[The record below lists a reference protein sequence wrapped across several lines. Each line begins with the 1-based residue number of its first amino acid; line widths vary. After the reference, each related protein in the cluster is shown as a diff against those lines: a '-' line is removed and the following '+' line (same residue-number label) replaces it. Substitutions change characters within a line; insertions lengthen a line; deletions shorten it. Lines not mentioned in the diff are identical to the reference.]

1 MNRVR
6 LANPNLLGLEP
17 YNPQNLPAEVF
28 ISANENPANV
38 PPAVAQEIAR
48 RLKGFPF
55 NRYPDA
61 TANRLR
67 SLIAEANGLDVD
79 NVLVGNG
86 GDELLFNL
94 FLTWGG
100 QGRGMLNLPPTF
112 SAYALDAYLTGTRV
126 VEVPRRSDFTVDE
139 VSVIER
145 LQQADDIDLVI
156 ITSPNNPTGDVAS
169 SSFIERVL
177 DATDA
182 LVLVDEAY
190 WEFSYQTARPLM
202 TTHRNLII
210 LRTFSKA
217 FSLAGARVGYVLADP
232 FVISTFLKVRQPYSV
247 DAVSQTIAEV
257 VFENRS
263 AFEPGIRAIVAQR
276 ARLLDDLAS
285 VPGIQVFPSEANYIL
300 VRLPDAHRVWERL
313 YEEYSVLVRD
323 FSATPGLEDCLRVTV
338 GSKEENDR
346 CIAALSAIQGEGHHE

>member
-6 LANPNLLGLEP
+6 LANPRLDGLEP
-17 YNPQNLPAEVF
+17 YDPKNLPAQVF
-28 ISANENPANV
+28 VSANENPANV
-38 PPAVAQEIAR
+38 PPAVAAEIER
-48 RLKGFPF
+48 RLKGFPL

-67 SLIAEANGLDVD
+67 SLIAEANGLDID

-100 QGRGMLNLPPTF
+100 AGRSVLNLPPTF
-112 SAYALDAYLTGTRV
+112 SVYAFNAYLTGTRV
-126 VEVPRRSDFTVDE
+126 VDVARRSDFTVDE

-145 LQQADDIDLVI
+145 LQSADDIDLVV

-190 WEFSYQTARPLM
+190 WEFSYQTVRPLM
-202 TTHRNLII
+202 TGHRNLLI

-217 FSLAGARVGYVLADP
+217 FSLAGARVGYILADP
-232 FVISTFLKVRQPYSV
+232 YVISTFLKVRQPYSV
-247 DAVSQTIAEV
+247 DAVAQTIAEV

-263 AFEPGIRAIVAQR
+263 AFEPGIRAIVDQR
-276 ARLLDDLAS
+276 ARLLAELPLIPE
-285 VPGIQVFPSEANYIL
+285 VQVFPSESNYIL
-300 VRLPDAHRVWERL
+300 IRLPQAHRVWERL
-313 YEEYSVLVRD
+313 YDDHSVLVRD
-323 FSATPGLEDCLRVTV
+323 FSTTPGLEDCLRVTV
-338 GSKEENDR
+338 GSEDENAR
-346 CIAALSAIQGEGHHE
+346 FLAALRTIQEGEAS